1 MPLLPLEPFL
11 YPDDVLQQPTAS
23 EDDGGQW
30 WVLHSRP
37 RAEKTLARRLLEGNQ
52 PFFLPLYQRK
62 WKSNGRAFQS
72 WLPLF
77 PGYVFMYGDS
87 YGRLKALQTNLIAN
101 VLPVLDQEQLQSDLL
116 RVHALIASGMPLLPE
131 ERLQPGM
138 AVEITSGALA
148 GLEGKVL
155 RQGKGWKFFVEVKL
169 LQCGVSVEIDASMIR
184 PAEHVR
190 PAPLV
195 MAACG

>member
-1 MPLLPLEPFL
+1 
-11 YPDDVLQQPTAS
+11 
-23 EDDGGQW
+23 
-30 WVLHSRP
+30 
-37 RAEKTLARRLLEGNQ
+37 
-52 PFFLPLYQRK
+52 
-62 WKSNGRAFQS
+62 
-72 WLPLF
+72 
-77 PGYVFMYGDS
+77 
-87 YGRLKALQTNLIAN
+87 
-101 VLPVLDQEQLQSDLL
+101 
-116 RVHALIASGMPLLPE
+116 
-131 ERLQPGM
+131 M